1 MHLPRRRAIKLTQSN
16 RERKEEKG
24 ILSDLANYSQ
34 SGMTF
39 ALSVVI
45 GFGMGWYLDN
55 KVFGGRTTP
64 WLSFIFLGFG
74 ILAGFKH
81 LWDLSQRIAKDDD

>member
-1 MHLPRRRAIKLTQSN
+1 MP
-16 RERKEEKG
+16 EEKKGQKG
-24 ILSDLANYSQ
+24 ILTDLAIYSQ

-55 KVFGGRTTP
+55 KVFAGRTAP

-74 ILAGFKH
+74 IAAGFKH
-81 LWDLSQRIAKDDD
+81 LWDLSRKIAKDDN